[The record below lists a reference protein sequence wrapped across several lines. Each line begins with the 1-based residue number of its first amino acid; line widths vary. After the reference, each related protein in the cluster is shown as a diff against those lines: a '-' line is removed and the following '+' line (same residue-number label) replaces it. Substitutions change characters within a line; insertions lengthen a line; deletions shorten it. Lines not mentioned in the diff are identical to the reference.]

1 MGMDE
6 RAALDA
12 LYSYGILDTP
22 PEQEFDELT
31 ALAARL
37 FSAPVA
43 MLGFFDER
51 REWVKSAVG
60 WNGKFLPRELSL
72 AVMLG
77 SGSDAAAVT
86 DLASDPR
93 FREHP
98 LVSKPPHIRFYAG
111 APLHD
116 TSGNA
121 IGALSILDQKARPV
135 GDLAVL
141 RALAHQAM
149 RLVELRRARTAA
161 EEAESLR
168 ASLEESESRFREL
181 FEHAEDLIVSVAPDG
196 RLLHVNQ
203 AWLSATGY
211 GSDEVRNQPI
221 SRFVAEDSRQ
231 AFQSGFS
238 RIMESGES
246 EFIETVFVT
255 SGGSRITVEGG
266 LKPQVIDGRSALARV
281 IFRDITQRKRF
292 EEELARARDAAL
304 EAARLKAQFL
314 TNVTHEFRTPMNGIL
329 GMVDLLLAT
338 PLTAEQRDYALHART
353 AAEQLLSIV
362 NNILHVSAVEAGS
375 LAPTDSDFDLYRTVQ
390 RIVEVMKVATLGKD
404 LQLDFKWDDQLPPVF
419 HGQQS
424 RIRQVLSNL
433 LDNAMKF
440 TEKGSVRVAVS
451 LEKETPT
458 HRIVRFEVTDTGIG
472 ISEENRLLLFERFS
486 QIDAGMT
493 RKYSGVGLGLSTAR
507 QLVELM
513 GGQMDVIS
521 QPGKGSTF
529 WFSLPFARQSAQT
542 LPLAS
547 SDLEFKG
554 KRVLLADQSPTS
566 RQILRH
572 YMETSW
578 GMVVEEA
585 LSGAEA
591 MAKLRSGAGRQ
602 EPYRVILYDAMA
614 DIDGIAFAR
623 EVKSDPMLVGT
634 GLIFMSAVGD
644 KTDVVAMRDA
654 GIAAHLLKPAG
665 QTELFDAL
673 TVSMARDAIRFDR
686 PVEAPRVGQI
696 PPAVPAQ
703 AKEGARLLLVE
714 DNYLNL
720 KLTTSQLA
728 KMGYKVDSAANGKQ
742 ALDALESADYDVLLM
757 DCQMPIMD
765 GYEATMEIRRRE
777 AAEGRHRY
785 IIAMTANALTGDR
798 EKCLAAGMDDYL
810 SKPTKADEL
819 SNALA
824 RYFQQRPQ
832 A

>member
-1 MGMDE
+1 MDE

-22 PEQEFDELT
+22 PEQEFDDLT

-111 APLHD
+111 APLRD
-116 TSGNA
+116 ASGNA

-141 RALAHQAM
+141 RSLALQAM
-149 RLVELRRARTAA
+149 RLVELRRARAAA

-168 ASLEESESRFREL
+168 ARLEESESRFREL

-329 GMVDLLLAT
+329 GMIDLLLAT

-362 NNILHVSAVEAGS
+362 NNILHVSALEAGS
-375 LAPTDSDFDLYRTVQ
+375 LAPTDSDFDLYRAVQ

-451 LEKETPT
+451 LEKETQT

-493 RKYSGVGLGLSTAR
+493 RKYAGVGLGLSTAR

-513 GGQMDVIS
+513 GGQMDVTS

-542 LPLAS
+542 LPLAL

-591 MAKLRSGAGRQ
+591 MTKLRSAAGRQ
-602 EPYRVILYDAMA
+602 EPYRVVLYDAMA
-614 DIDGIAFAR
+614 DIDGIEFAR

-634 GLIFMSAVGD
+634 GLILMSTVGD
-644 KTDVVAMRDA
+644 KTDVTAMRDA

-673 TVSMARDAIRFDR
+673 TASMARDAIRFDR
-686 PVEAPRVGQI
+686 PAEPPRVGQI

-703 AKEGARLLLVE
+703 AKEAARLLLVE

-728 KMGYKVDSAANGKQ
+728 KLGYKVDSAANGKQ

-777 AAEGRHRY
+777 ATDGRHRY
-785 IIAMTANALTGDR
+785 IIAMTANALAGDR